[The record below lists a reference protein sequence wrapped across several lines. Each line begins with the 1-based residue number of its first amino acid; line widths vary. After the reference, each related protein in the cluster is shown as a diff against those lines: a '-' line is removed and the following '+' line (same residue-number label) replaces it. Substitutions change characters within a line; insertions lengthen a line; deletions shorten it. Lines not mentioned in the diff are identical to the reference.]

1 MNITVYG
8 AASEDIKEGYKTAC
22 EKLGEELAKRGHT
35 LIFGGGKNGLM
46 GAVARGA
53 KKYDGEI
60 IGIAPK
66 FFKPD
71 GVLYEECT
79 EFIYTDDMRS
89 RKALLESKSDAIIML
104 PGGIGTF
111 DEFFEVFTLNTLGQ
125 INKPIAVFNT
135 LSYYRYLKEMLL
147 FTAEEG
153 FMKKE
158 KLDGLFISE
167 DVKEIF
173 RFLEKGDIVRE

>member
-1 MNITVYG
+1 MNVTVYG
-8 AASEDIKEGYKTAC
+8 AASENIKEEYKTAC
-22 EKLGEELAKRGHT
+22 EDLGEELAKRGHT

-53 KKYDGEI
+53 KKQNGEI

-71 GVLYEECT
+71 GVLYEECS
-79 EFIYTDDMRS
+79 EFIYTEDMRS
-89 RKALLESKSDAIIML
+89 RKALLCEKADAIIML
-104 PGGIGTF
+104 PGGIGTL
-111 DEFFEVFTLNTLGQ
+111 DEFFEVFTLNSLSQ

-135 LSYYRYLKEMLL
+135 QGYYTNLNKMLM
-147 FTAEEG
+147 FMAEEG

-158 KLDGLFISE
+158 ALKRLFISDNIE
-167 DVKEIF
+167 EIF
-173 RFLEKGDIVRE
+173 EFIEK